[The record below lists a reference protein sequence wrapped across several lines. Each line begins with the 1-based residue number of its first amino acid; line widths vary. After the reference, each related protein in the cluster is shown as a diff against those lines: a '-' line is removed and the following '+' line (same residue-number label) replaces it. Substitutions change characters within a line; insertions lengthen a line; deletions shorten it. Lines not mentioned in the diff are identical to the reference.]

1 MISDSQFKYS
11 QLVFDLQLFA
21 GEKTEEATEKRKR
34 EALEKGNVAKS
45 QDMASV
51 AVLLIG
57 LIMLRNY
64 GGSMFAQIGA
74 YSTHV
79 LSNSIVANAQ
89 IVTASET
96 ITMFAQ
102 FLTIVI
108 KAIIPILLAIAIGGI
123 AINIY
128 QTGFILTAEPLT
140 PKFDKL
146 NPINGLKNVFSMKT
160 VVEVIKSILKILVV
174 IYIPYSTILDKF
186 PMFVRFL
193 KLDVF
198 ASFSILGDMIF
209 DMAIKILMVLLA
221 VAMGD
226 FYFQKWKHAQD
237 MKMSKQEI
245 KDEYKQQEGDPAV
258 KQKIREIQRK
268 ASTKQQLSEVPQAT
282 VVVTNPTQIAV
293 ALKYEMGQ
301 GAAPLIVAMG
311 TGFIAQKIREIAKE
325 NNVPIVENKPL
336 ARELLKKSTVGDEI
350 PQELWQTVIEILIKI
365 QAQKRQ
371 QAA

>member
-1 MISDSQFKYS
+1 MISESQFKYS
-11 QLVFDLQLFA
+11 QLIFDLQLFS
-21 GEKTEEATEKRKR
+21 GEKTEDATEKRKR

-51 AVLLIG
+51 VVLLIG

-64 GGSMFAQIGA
+64 GGSMFSQIGA
-74 YSTHV
+74 YGSHV
-79 LSNSIVANAQ
+79 LTNSLIANAK
-89 IVTASET
+89 IVTANET

-102 FLTIVI
+102 FLAIVV
-108 KAIIPILLAIAIGGI
+108 KALIPLLFAIAIGGI
-123 AINIY
+123 AINLY
-128 QTGFILTAEPLT
+128 QTGFILTAEPLM

-146 NPINGLKNVFSMKT
+146 NPINGMKNVFSMKT
-160 VVEVIKSILKILVV
+160 VVEVLKSIFKILVV
-174 IYIPYSTILDKF
+174 IYIPYSTILEKF
-186 PMFVRFL
+186 PMFIRFV

-209 DMAIKILMVLLA
+209 DMAIRILMVLLA
-221 VAMGD
+221 LAIAD
-226 FYFQKWKHAQD
+226 FYFQKWKHAKD

-245 KDEYKQQEGDPAV
+245 KDEYKQQEGDPTV
-258 KQKIREIQRK
+258 KQKIKEIQRK

-282 VVVTNPTQIAV
+282 VVVTNPTHIAV

-301 GAAPLIVAMG
+301 KSAPLIVAMG
-311 TGFIAQKIREIAKE
+311 TGFIAQKIREVATE
-325 NNVPIVENKPL
+325 HNVPIVENKPL
-336 ARELLKKSTVGDEI
+336 ARELLKKSNVGDEI